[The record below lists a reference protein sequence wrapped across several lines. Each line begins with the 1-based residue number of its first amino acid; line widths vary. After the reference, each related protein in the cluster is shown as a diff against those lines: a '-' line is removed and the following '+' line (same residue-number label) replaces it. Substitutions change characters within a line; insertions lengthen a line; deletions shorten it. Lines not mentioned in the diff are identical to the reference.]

1 MKGNGAFEVKPRKTL
16 RNGPT
21 ATMRSAFT
29 LVPAAAHRTDIDG
42 LRAIAVA
49 GAILFHFGS
58 LPQGYLGVDVFFVI
72 SGYLITGII
81 YRESKANTYSLAAF
95 YGRRIRRI
103 VPLTLCVS
111 FASLVVGMLVML
123 PDDLENLSQSVIA
136 TNLCANNILQAVT
149 TRNYWDVVN
158 EYKPL
163 MHTWSL
169 GIEEQYYLIYPFLF
183 LPLQGRR
190 IRYVL
195 PLIGAIAACSLL
207 VYALEPAG
215 YRRFYFLQYRF
226 FELAVGGV
234 VAILLDGRTVRHPF
248 TALPLAAVIGLMVL
262 PLKDATGS
270 GLLVGQVFATCGV
283 LASAN
288 TLSRFTASILENP
301 VCAYVGRISF
311 SLYMWH
317 QVALA
322 FARYT
327 FWESLGPVQALVT
340 LVVIGGLSMVTYHF
354 VEQPFRN
361 TAALSWRTVLTV
373 LLLGYAGTMGAAGYV
388 YARAGV
394 IRDVPELGIT
404 ATDAV
409 RNMHGV
415 YNDHVFQYDRGFN
428 GDGRRVRVLVVGD
441 SFARDW
447 ANILFESRFADAIEL
462 SYVYW
467 SQLGGEDSLTE
478 GVIRERGGMADLV
491 FVSRA
496 TPELLADWGLA
507 ASKIWVVGPK
517 NFGQNN
523 GIFYNSS
530 HRSPELQRSSVP
542 ADILRENATLRRAF
556 GSRFIDLMAPLCDTE
571 NRVAVFTPEGRF
583 ISQDTRHL
591 TRDGARYYAT
601 VLDGVLAAAFDE
613 AAARRGSGD
622 GSSPSKPE

>member
-1 MKGNGAFEVKPRKTL
+1 MKPCNSL
-16 RNGPT
+16 RSGPA
-21 ATMRSAFT
+21 ATMRSAFA
-29 LVPAAAHRTDIDG
+29 LVPAAPHRTDIDG

-49 GAILFHFGS
+49 GAILFHFGL
-58 LPQGYLGVDVFFVI
+58 LPRGYLGVDVFFVI

-103 VPLTLCVS
+103 LPLTLCVS
-111 FASLVVGMLVML
+111 FTSLVVGMLVML
-123 PDDLENLSQSVIA
+123 PDDLENLAQSVIA

-169 GIEEQYYLIYPFLF
+169 AIEEQYYLIYPFLF
-183 LPLQGRR
+183 LPLQGRLVQ
-190 IRYVL
+190 YAL
-195 PLIGAIAACSLL
+195 PLIGTIAACSLL
-207 VYALEPAG
+207 VYALEPEG

-226 FELAVGGV
+226 FELAVGGSL
-234 VAILLDGRTVRHPF
+234 AILLDGRTVRHPF
-248 TALPLAAVIGLMVL
+248 TALPLAVVIGLMVL
-262 PLKDATGS
+262 PWDDATGS
-270 GLLVGQVFATCGV
+270 GLLVSQVFATCGV

-288 TLSRFTASILENP
+288 RLNGFTASILENP
-301 VCAYVGRISF
+301 VCSYVGRISF

-317 QVALA
+317 QVTLA
-322 FARYT
+322 FARYAV
-327 FWESLGPVQALVT
+327 WESLGPVQALVA

-404 ATDAV
+404 TTNAV
-409 RNMHGV
+409 RNMHGA
-415 YNDHVFQYDRGFN
+415 YNERVFQYDRGFF
-428 GDGRRVRVLVVGD
+428 GHGGRIRVLVVGD

-447 ANILFESRFADAIEL
+447 ANILLESRFADAIEL
-462 SYVYW
+462 TYVYW
-467 SQLGGEDSLTE
+467 SQLGGDDSVTK
-478 GVIRERGGMADLV
+478 GVIRERGRMADLV

-496 TPELLADWGLA
+496 TPELLADWGLDG
-507 ASKIWVVGPK
+507 SKIWVVGPK
-517 NFGQNN
+517 NFGQTN

-530 HRSPELQRSSVP
+530 HRRPERQRSRLP
-542 ADILRENATLRRAF
+542 DDILRENDTLRRAF
-556 GSRFIDLMAPLCDTE
+556 ASRFIDLISPLCDTATC
-571 NRVAVFTPEGRF
+571 VPVFTPEGRF

-591 TRDGARYYAT
+591 TRDGARHYAT

-622 GSSPSKPE
+622 GSSPSRPE

>member
-1 MKGNGAFEVKPRKTL
+1 MRAFQEL
-16 RNGPT
+16 RAALT
-21 ATMRSAFT
+21 ATMRSEFT
-29 LVPAAAHRTDIDG
+29 LVAADQHRTDIDG

-49 GAILFHFGS
+49 GAILFHFGL
-58 LPQGYLGVDVFFVI
+58 LPRGYLGVDVFFVI

-81 YRESKANTYSLAAF
+81 YRASKANTYSLAAF

-103 VPLTLCVS
+103 LPLTLCVS

-123 PDDLENLSQSVIA
+123 PDDLENLAQSVIA

-163 MHTWSL
+163 MQTWSL

-190 IRYVL
+190 VRYAL
-195 PLIGAIAACSLL
+195 PLIGALAASSLL
-207 VYALEPAG
+207 MYALEPAG

-248 TALPLAAVIGLMVL
+248 SALPLAAVIGLMVL
-262 PLKDATGS
+262 PYHS
-270 GLLVGQVFATCGV
+270 GLLVAQVFATCGV

-288 TLSRFTASILENP
+288 RLNRFTATILENP
-301 VCAYVGRISF
+301 VSSYVGRISF

-322 FARYT
+322 FARYAV
-327 FWESLGPVQALVT
+327 WESLGPVQALVT

-354 VEQPFRN
+354 VEQPFRSTN
-361 TAALSWRTVLTV
+361 ALSWRTVLTS
-373 LLLGYAGTMGAAGYV
+373 LLLGYAVTMGAAAYV

-404 ATDAV
+404 ACDTM

-415 YNDHVFQYDRGFN
+415 FNDRVYQYDRVFS
-428 GDGRRVRVLVVGD
+428 GDGGRVKVLVIGD

-447 ANILFESRFADAIEL
+447 ANILLESRFGDAIEL
-462 SYVYW
+462 SYVYRA
-467 SQLGGEDSLTE
+467 QLGGDDDPLTK
-478 GVIRERGGMADLV
+478 GIIRERSGMADLV

-496 TPELLADWGLA
+496 TPELLAGWGLA
-507 ASKIWVVGPK
+507 GSKIWVVGPK

-523 GIFYNSS
+523 GIYYNSS

-542 ADILRENATLRRAF
+542 ADILRENDALRRSFAPK
-556 GSRFIDLMAPLCDTE
+556 FIDLISPLCDAA
-571 NRVAVFTPEGRF
+571 NCVPVFTPEGRF

-591 TRDGARYYAT
+591 TRAGARYYAT
-601 VLDGVLAAAFDE
+601 VFDQALAAAFDE
-613 AAARRGSGD
+613 AAVRRGSRD
-622 GSSPSKPE
+622 GATPAKRD